1 MYAEVVTGLQASF
14 LSAQDLTLHK
24 KPCVKERTPNTPRI
38 IYIAGGYLRN
48 SLDLLEGYN
57 ADDRT
62 WSQLAKLTV
71 PRSGLG
77 GAFLKVVTLVHFLSL
92 YLCTHVCHLSFF
104 FFLIFPQGM
113 FYAVGGRNNSPGS
126 SYDSDWVDRYN
137 PVTDQWRPCSPM
149 SVPRNRVGVAVMDG
163 LLYAVGGS
171 AGSEYHSSVER

>member
-1 MYAEVVTGLQASF
+1 MYVCMSF
-14 LSAQDLTLHK
+14 KLLS
-24 KPCVKERTPNTPRI
+24 
-38 IYIAGGYLRN
+38 
-48 SLDLLEGYN
+48 
-57 ADDRT
+57 
-62 WSQLAKLTV
+62 
-71 PRSGLG
+71 
-77 GAFLKVVTLVHFLSL
+77 
-92 YLCTHVCHLSFF
+92 F

-113 FYAVGGRNNSPGS
+113 FYAVGGRNNTPGS